1 MNHQQRIRGVRGAST
16 LWTVL
21 LTTLLLG
28 LAVTPAAAAG
38 KTTQHTLQRR
48 DTTTLNATFYLSTP
62 TLRSLFQST
71 LDQQIPRAV
80 NSAIA
85 GIVGKMP
92 PQDQAW
98 VSQMANTL
106 IQPSAT
112 LVSLYPQRGGLA
124 TTIRMSLYPGD
135 PKPITASLLVGF
147 TVANASTVQVNAYPL
162 NGSPALVSGPLRTFQ
177 VPVGQLNSIKA
188 MPNCGDSALA
198 VNVHFPVSLA
208 PLPGPTPVTQ
218 GGFNAARVSYS
229 PTTKRGLIS
238 RATARVAPTIRRIG
252 LRSRSMVGAG
262 LALALNS
269 YIEIPATS
277 LAAIGSALGSWQI
290 NDSLTA
296 ENIQFGTQGSNMVI
310 SADIY
315 LGPSFRLARAT
326 TTLAPS
332 ASGGNLVAHVLG
344 TQVTIFEIFTFPYDV
359 YNQQIEQILNSIL
372 SGIFAGKFSVT
383 DAAVGPNGHVPCAA
397 GDSLLLTG
405 TANIG

>member
-1 MNHQQRIRGVRGAST
+1 MNHQQRIRGVRVAST

-21 LTTLLLG
+21 LTTLLLVF
-28 LAVTPAAAAG
+28 AVTPAVAAS
-38 KTTQHTLQRR
+38 KTTRHTLQRR

-71 LDQQIPRAV
+71 LDQQIPIAV

-112 LVSLYPQRGGLA
+112 LVSLYPQRGGLVA
-124 TTIRMSLYPGD
+124 TIRLSLYPGD
-135 PKPITASLLVGF
+135 PKPITTSLLVGF

-188 MPNCGDSALA
+188 IPNCGDSALA

-218 GGFNAARVSYS
+218 GGFRAVQVSYS
-229 PTTKRGLIS
+229 PTTKLIS
-238 RATARVAPTIRRIG
+238 RAELASAPTILRLRRPMISSWS
-252 LRSRSMVGAG
+252 RTAPITSRSC
-262 LALALNS
+262 S
-269 YIEIPATS
+269 S
-277 LAAIGSALGSWQI
+277 
-290 NDSLTA
+290 
-296 ENIQFGTQGSNMVI
+296 
-310 SADIY
+310 
-315 LGPSFRLARAT
+315 
-326 TTLAPS
+326 
-332 ASGGNLVAHVLG
+332 
-344 TQVTIFEIFTFPYDV
+344 
-359 YNQQIEQILNSIL
+359 
-372 SGIFAGKFSVT
+372 
-383 DAAVGPNGHVPCAA
+383 
-397 GDSLLLTG
+397 
-405 TANIG
+405 

>member
-1 MNHQQRIRGVRGAST
+1 
-16 LWTVL
+16 
-21 LTTLLLG
+21 
-28 LAVTPAAAAG
+28 
-38 KTTQHTLQRR
+38 
-48 DTTTLNATFYLSTP
+48 
-62 TLRSLFQST
+62 
-71 LDQQIPRAV
+71 
-80 NSAIA
+80 
-85 GIVGKMP
+85 
-92 PQDQAW
+92 
-98 VSQMANTL
+98 
-106 IQPSAT
+106 
-112 LVSLYPQRGGLA
+112 
-124 TTIRMSLYPGD
+124 
-135 PKPITASLLVGF
+135 
-147 TVANASTVQVNAYPL
+147 
-162 NGSPALVSGPLRTFQ
+162 
-177 VPVGQLNSIKA
+177 
-188 MPNCGDSALA
+188 
-198 VNVHFPVSLA
+198 
-208 PLPGPTPVTQ
+208 
-218 GGFNAARVSYS
+218 
-229 PTTKRGLIS
+229 
-238 RATARVAPTIRRIG
+238 
-252 LRSRSMVGAG
+252 MVGAG

-315 LGPSFRLARAT
+315 LGPSLRLARAT